1 MEFDSEDSDSD
12 IDDVRD
18 PEFNANTDHVTNWKS
33 IYSCLHEM
41 NYLKRTWLKSHFTN
55 CADLYATLKMM
66 AKKNTVE
73 HLTIQVSTLAHD
85 FVQKDDFLAEQFP
98 QGFTALKTIRLISPS
113 NETQSFIRHFVQSLP
128 NMTKCV
134 LDAEKIDR
142 CVQDT
147 IANLVAA
154 AKNLEILVLKMPAM
168 NFDHLLYMKLMGIQY
183 CKSRSMAE
191 VKPLVI
197 YINSIPQQFKCL
209 NELKDHYDEAII
221 AVRIK
226 SFMTW
231 ETDPI

>member
-18 PEFNANTDHVTNWKS
+18 PEFDANTDHVTRWKS

-41 NYLKRTWLKSHFTN
+41 NYLKRIWLKSHFTN
-55 CADLYATLKMM
+55 CADLYDTLKML
-66 AKKNTVE
+66 AKKNTLE
-73 HLTIQVSTLAHD
+73 HLTIQVSTLVHD
-85 FVQKDDFLAEQFP
+85 FVQKDDFLAEKFP
-98 QGFTALKTIRLISPS
+98 QGFTALKTIRLISLS
-113 NETQSFIRHFVQSLP
+113 NETQSFVRHFVRSLP
-128 NMTKCV
+128 NVTRCV

-147 IANLVAA
+147 IANLVAVA
-154 AKNLEILVLKMPAM
+154 ENLETLVLKMPAM

-183 CKSRSMAE
+183 CKSKGMAK

-197 YINSIPQQFKCL
+197 YINSIPQQTKCL
-209 NELKDHYDEAII
+209 NELKDRYDEAII